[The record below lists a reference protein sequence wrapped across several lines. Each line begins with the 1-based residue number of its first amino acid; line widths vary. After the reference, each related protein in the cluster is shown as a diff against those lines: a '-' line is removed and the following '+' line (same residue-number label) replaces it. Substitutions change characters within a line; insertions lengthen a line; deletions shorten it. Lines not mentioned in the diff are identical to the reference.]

1 MNHSRWK
8 LVRERALTGED
19 DRSPELKE
27 LDREISLSMALAQVV
42 YDRRKA
48 LGLSQEELARRCGLT
63 QAKISRIE
71 GSGTVPTLPLLAKLA
86 TGLSASLN
94 IAISEDD
101 AHLTLTARDAGHG
114 DEFPKRVESNN
125 VTVSAAHRRRTP

>member
-8 LVRERALTGED
+8 LARDKALTEQDG
-19 DRSPELKE
+19 RSPELKE

-71 GSGTVPTLPLLAKLA
+71 GSDTVPTLSLLAKLA
-86 TGLSASLN
+86 KGLEASLN
-94 IAISEDD
+94 IAIDQDD
-101 AHLTLTARDAGHG
+101 ASLTLTAH
-114 DEFPKRVESNN
+114 E
-125 VTVSAAHRRRTP
+125 AA